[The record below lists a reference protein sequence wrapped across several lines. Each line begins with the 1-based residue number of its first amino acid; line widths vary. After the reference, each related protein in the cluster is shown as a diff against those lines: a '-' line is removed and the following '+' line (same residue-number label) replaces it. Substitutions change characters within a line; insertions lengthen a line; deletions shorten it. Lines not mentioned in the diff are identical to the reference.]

1 MAEVE
6 VGGVK
11 FTGGKM
17 FAVITALST
26 LGGVAWGGFEFYN
39 DYRNM
44 KEQIQEYVAPDL
56 SGMQEEISVLTERLV
71 SAESN
76 IDTKLKAV
84 DESVLAALD
93 YTRDIKIDL
102 KADVQTIEV
111 QVDRVEK
118 IVKDTQDSID
128 KTLREVEIVSRES
141 EKDVRDRMRETEE
154 RIDVEMRKL
163 ETDLG
168 QMVEE
173 ALDNPLNDM
182 K

>member
-44 KEQIQEYVAPDL
+44 KEQIQQYVAPDL
-56 SGMQEEISVLTERLV
+56 SSMQEEISVLTERLV

-102 KADVQTIEV
+102 KADIQGIET

-118 IVKDTQDSID
+118 TVKATQDSID

-154 RIDVEMRKL
+154 RIETDMNKL
-163 ETDLG
+163 EKDI
-168 QMVEE
+168 QEQVEE

>member
-102 KADVQTIEV
+102 KADIQGIET

-118 IVKDTQDSID
+118 TVKATQDSID

-154 RIDVEMRKL
+154 RIETDMNKL
-163 ETDLG
+163 EKDI
-168 QMVEE
+168 QEQVEE

>member
-56 SGMQEEISVLTERLV
+56 SGMREEISVLTERLV

-84 DESVLAALD
+84 DESVIAALD

>member
-44 KEQIQEYVAPDL
+44 KKQIQYYVAPDL
-56 SGMQEEISVLTERLV
+56 SGMQEEISVLTERLIA
-71 SAESN
+71 AESN
-76 IDTKLKAV
+76 IDTKLKAT
-84 DESVLAALD
+84 DESVIAALD

>member
-6 VGGVK
+6 IGGVK

-44 KEQIQEYVAPDL
+44 KKQIQYYVAPDL
-56 SGMQEEISVLTERLV
+56 SGMQEEISVLTERLIA
-71 SAESN
+71 AESN
-76 IDTKLKAV
+76 IDTKLKAT
-84 DESVLAALD
+84 DESVIAALD

>member
-44 KEQIQEYVAPDL
+44 KKQIQYYVAPDL

-84 DESVLAALD
+84 DESVIAALD

>member
-44 KEQIQEYVAPDL
+44 KAQIQEYVAPDL

-102 KADVQTIEV
+102 KTDIQGIET

-118 IVKDTQDSID
+118 TVKDTQDSID

-154 RIDVEMRKL
+154 RIDSEMKKL
-163 ETDLG
+163 ETELE

>member
-26 LGGVAWGGFEFYN
+26 LGGIAWGGFEFYN

-44 KEQIQEYVAPDL
+44 KKQIQYYVAPDL

-84 DESVLAALD
+84 DESVIAALD

-154 RIDVEMRKL
+154 RIDGEMRKL